1 MLGQD
6 EVMDEK
12 LIEFAVFCIEN
23 LAVDLGRDATEVY
36 DLLAKDSD
44 ILHGY
49 ILPCYE
55 PLHSQDKDYIIEDIK
70 QVMRERGVLA

>member
-6 EVMDEK
+6 EAIDEK
-12 LIEFAVFCIEN
+12 F
-23 LAVDLGRDATEVY
+23 
-36 DLLAKDSD
+36 
-44 ILHGY
+44 HGY

-70 QVMRERGVLA
+70 QVMRERGLLA

>member
-1 MLGQD
+1 
-6 EVMDEK
+6 MDEK

-55 PLHSQDKDYIIEDIK
+55 PL
-70 QVMRERGVLA
+70 